1 MWTVCCLICLSSRE
15 VICVREVFSVE
26 QIVFISNTAAK
37 VIYIKSDR
45 VPPPPKKK
53 SHINFAKY
61 KKEFTEWKE
70 HVIGQV

>member
-45 VPPPPKKK
+45 VPPPPKKNLTLT
-53 SHINFAKY
+53 SPNT
-61 KKEFTEWKE
+61 KKNLQNGRNT
-70 HVIGQV
+70 